1 MAFTSWA
8 EIRTALKA
16 ALADYAGGAPMHKEY
31 QINGR
36 RTVFREAKEIEEM
49 ISMTYRM
56 EALENSGDQASMTSY
71 GRYER

>member
-8 EIRTALKA
+8 DMRTDLKN
-16 ALADYAGGAPMHKEY
+16 ALADYAAGAPMHKEY
-31 QINGR
+31 HIAGR
-36 RTVFREAKEIEEM
+36 RTVFRDTKEIEEM

-56 EALENSGDQASMTSY
+56 EATENAGSPENMTSY

>member
-8 EIRTALKA
+8 DMRTDLKDALS
-16 ALADYAGGAPMHKEY
+16 DYVAGAPITKEY
-31 QINGR
+31 WISGR
-36 RTVFREAKEIEEM
+36 KHVFRDVKEIEEM

-56 EALENSGDQASMTSY
+56 EALENSGTPENMTSY